1 MRRGR
6 CATRS
11 GTDTVS
17 SARNWWVL
25 SPAMSASPVADVPL
39 PQMTALL
46 QKLGLAGRHEV
57 AEDLLRIVS
66 AQVPM
71 AQCTIFSFEGESA
84 PRTVAVGDRSRTAA
98 LRRITHDYVTRY
110 HPLDG
115 CREAMRAEQD
125 AARRASAAQPH
136 IVLHRQRPQ
145 DIAHPDYRHVCYELP
160 RVAER
165 VAMLA
170 LYEGWRWLSVNFYR
184 GQEHGPLLP
193 DDWRRLEALAPLVV
207 HAARLH
213 YAGQL
218 FDADLAEWLLAR
230 LHRRHPA
237 LTKREL
243 DVLRGLL
250 QGLDNDTLAQRLGL
264 ELSSTQTYVKRVHR
278 KLGVASQREL
288 LGLLVQ
294 G

>member
-1 MRRGR
+1 MGVV
-6 CATRS
+6 
-11 GTDTVS
+11 D
-17 SARNWWVL
+17 RNWWVL
-25 SPAMSASPVADVPL
+25 NPAQAGSPLGDGPL
-39 PQMTALL
+39 PQVTALL

-71 AQCTIFSFEGESA
+71 AQCTLFSFEGESA

-115 CREAMRAEQD
+115 CREAMRAEQE

-145 DIAHPDYRHVCYELP
+145 DIVHPDYRRVCYELP

-184 GQEHGPLLP
+184 GQEHGPLQP
-193 DDWRRLEALAPLVV
+193 DDLRRLEALAPLVV
-207 HAARLH
+207 HAARVH

-218 FDADLAEWLLAR
+218 FDTDLAEWLLAR

-278 KLGVASQREL
+278 KLGVGSQREL

>member
-1 MRRGR
+1 MGVV
-6 CATRS
+6 
-11 GTDTVS
+11 D
-17 SARNWWVL
+17 RNWWVL
-25 SPAMSASPVADVPL
+25 NPAQAGSPLGDGPL
-39 PQMTALL
+39 PQVTALL

-71 AQCTIFSFEGESA
+71 AQCTLFSFEGESA

-115 CREAMRAEQD
+115 CREAMRAEQE

-145 DIAHPDYRHVCYELP
+145 DIVHPDYRRVCYELP

-184 GQEHGPLLP
+184 GQEHGPLQP
-193 DDWRRLEALAPLVV
+193 DDLRRLEALAPLVV

-218 FDADLAEWLLAR
+218 FDTDLAEWLLAR
-230 LHRRHPA
+230 VHRRHPG

-278 KLGVASQREL
+278 KLGVGSQREL

>member
-1 MRRGR
+1 MDSPR
-6 CATRS
+6 A
-11 GTDTVS
+11 
-17 SARNWWVL
+17 WWVL
-25 SPAMSASPVADVPL
+25 PTVARHAPSAGVPL
-39 PQMTALL
+39 AQVTALL

-57 AEDLLRIVS
+57 AEELLRIVG

-98 LRRITHDYVTRY
+98 LRRITHDYITRY

-115 CREAMRAEQD
+115 CREAMRAELD

-145 DIAHPDYRHVCYELP
+145 DIAHADYRHVCYELP

-165 VAMLA
+165 VALLA

-184 GQEHGPLLP
+184 GQEHGPLQA
-193 DDWRRLEALAPLVV
+193 DDLQRLQALAPLVV

-230 LHRRHPA
+230 LHRHHPT
-237 LTKREL
+237 LTKRDL
-243 DVLRGLL
+243 DILRGLL
-250 QGLDNDTLAQRLGL
+250 QGLDNPALAQRLGL
-264 ELSSTQTYVKRVHR
+264 ELSSTQTYVKRVQR
-278 KLGVASQREL
+278 KLGIGSQREL

>member
-1 MRRGR
+1 MGVV
-6 CATRS
+6 
-11 GTDTVS
+11 D
-17 SARNWWVL
+17 RNWWVL
-25 SPAMSASPVADVPL
+25 NPAQAGSPLGDGPL
-39 PQMTALL
+39 PQVTALL

-71 AQCTIFSFEGESA
+71 AQCTLFSFEAESA

-115 CREAMRAEQD
+115 CREAMRAEQE

-145 DIAHPDYRHVCYELP
+145 DIVHPDYRRVCYELP

-184 GQEHGPLLP
+184 GQEHGPLQP
-193 DDWRRLEALAPLVV
+193 DDLRRLEALAPLVV

-218 FDADLAEWLLAR
+218 FDTDLAEWLLAR

-250 QGLDNDTLAQRLGL
+250 QGLENKALAERLGL
-264 ELSSTQTYVKRVHR
+264 ELSSVQTYVKRVHR
-278 KLGVASQREL
+278 KLGVGSQREL

>member
-1 MRRGR
+1 MNSER
-6 CATRS
+6 A
-11 GTDTVS
+11 
-17 SARNWWVL
+17 WWVL
-25 SPAMSASPVADVPL
+25 PVVAPGAPVAEVPL
-39 PQMTALL
+39 AQVTALL

-57 AEDLLRIVS
+57 AEDLLHIVS

-115 CREAMRAEQD
+115 CREAMRAELA

-145 DIAHPDYRHVCYELP
+145 DIAHPDYRQVCYELP

-184 GQEHGPLLP
+184 GQEQGPLQA
-193 DDWRRLEALAPLVV
+193 DDLRRLEALAPLVV
-207 HAARLH
+207 HAVRLH

-218 FDADLAEWLLAR
+218 FDTDLAEWLLAR

-237 LTKREL
+237 LSKRDL
-243 DVLRGLL
+243 DILRGLL
-250 QGLDNDTLAQRLGL
+250 QGLDNPTLAQQLGL
-264 ELSSTQTYVKRVHR
+264 ELSSTQTYVKRVQR
-278 KLGVASQREL
+278 KLGVNSQREL

>member
-1 MRRGR
+1 MGVV
-6 CATRS
+6 
-11 GTDTVS
+11 D
-17 SARNWWVL
+17 RNWWVL
-25 SPAMSASPVADVPL
+25 NPAQAGSPLGDGPL
-39 PQMTALL
+39 PQVTALL

-71 AQCTIFSFEGESA
+71 AQCTLFSFEGESA

-115 CREAMRAEQD
+115 CREAMRAEQE

-145 DIAHPDYRHVCYELP
+145 DIVHPDYRRVCYELP

-184 GQEHGPLLP
+184 GQEHGPLQP
-193 DDWRRLEALAPLVV
+193 DDLRRLEALAPLVV

-218 FDADLAEWLLAR
+218 FDTDLAEWLLAR
-230 LHRRHPA
+230 VHRRHPG

-250 QGLDNDTLAQRLGL
+250 QGLENEALAERLGL
-264 ELSSTQTYVKRVHR
+264 ELSSVQTYVKRVHR
-278 KLGVASQREL
+278 KLGVNRQREL
-288 LGLLVQ
+288 MGLLVQ

>member
-1 MRRGR
+1 MSAGR
-6 CATRS
+6 S
-11 GTDTVS
+11 
-17 SARNWWVL
+17 WWVL
-25 SPAMSASPVADVPL
+25 PPLTAAGPVAELPL
-39 PQMTALL
+39 AQVTALL
-46 QKLGLAGRHEV
+46 QKLGLSGRHEV

-98 LRRITHDYVTRY
+98 LRRITQDYVTRY

-115 CREAMRAEQD
+115 CREAMRAELD

-160 RVAER
+160 QVAER
-165 VAMLA
+165 VAVLA

-184 GQEHGPLLP
+184 GQEHGPLQA
-193 DDWRRLEALAPLVV
+193 DDLRRLEALAPLVV
-207 HAARLH
+207 HAVRLH

-237 LTKREL
+237 LTKRDV
-243 DVLRGLL
+243 DVLRALL
-250 QGLDNDTLAQRLGL
+250 QGLDNEALAQRLGL
-264 ELSSTQTYVKRVHR
+264 ELSSAQTYVKRVHR
-278 KLGVASQREL
+278 KLGVGSQREL

-294 G
+294 GDALG

>member
-1 MRRGR
+1 
-6 CATRS
+6 
-11 GTDTVS
+11 
-17 SARNWWVL
+17 VL
-25 SPAMSASPVADVPL
+25 PPALAGSPVRDVPL
-39 PQMTALL
+39 PQVTALL

-57 AEDLLRIVS
+57 AEDLLRILS

-71 AQCTIFSFEGESA
+71 AQCTIFSFDGESA
-84 PRTVAVGDRSRTAA
+84 PRTVAVGDLSRTAA

-115 CREAMRAEQD
+115 CREAMRAEID
-125 AARRASAAQPH
+125 AARRASAARPH
-136 IVLHRQRPQ
+136 IVLHRQRPE

-165 VAMLA
+165 VAILA

-184 GQEHGPLLP
+184 GQEHGPLQP
-193 DDWRRLEALAPLVV
+193 DDLRRLEALAPLVV

-213 YAGQL
+213 YSGQL

-230 LHRRHPA
+230 LHRRHPT
-237 LTKREL
+237 LTKRDL
-243 DVLRGLL
+243 DVLRSLLHGLE
-250 QGLDNDTLAQRLGL
+250 NDTLARQLGL
-264 ELSSTQTYVKRVHR
+264 ELSSAQTYVKRVYR
-278 KLGVASQREL
+278 KLGVGSQREL
-288 LGLLVQ
+288 MGLLVQ

>member
-1 MRRGR
+1 VGV
-6 CATRS
+6 
-11 GTDTVS
+11 D
-17 SARNWWVL
+17 RNWWVL
-25 SPAMSASPVADVPL
+25 PAALAGSPVGNVPL
-39 PQMTALL
+39 PQVTALL

-71 AQCTIFSFEGESA
+71 AQCTLFSFEGESA

-115 CREAMRAEQD
+115 CREAMRAEQE

-184 GQEHGPLLP
+184 GQEHGPLQP
-193 DDWRRLEALAPLVV
+193 DDLRRLEALAPLVV

-218 FDADLAEWLLAR
+218 FDTDLAEWLLAR
-230 LHRRHPA
+230 LHRRHPG

-250 QGLDNDTLAQRLGL
+250 QGLENEALAQRLGL
-264 ELSSTQTYVKRVHR
+264 EFSSVQTYVKRVHR

-288 LGLLVQ
+288 MGLLVQ

>member
-1 MRRGR
+1 MGNE
-6 CATRS
+6 RS
-11 GTDTVS
+11 
-17 SARNWWVL
+17 WWVL
-25 SPAMSASPVADVPL
+25 PPALAAGGGAAAVPL
-39 PQMTALL
+39 AQVTALL

-57 AEDLLRIVS
+57 AEDLLHMVS

-71 AQCTIFSFEGESA
+71 AQCTVFSFEGESA

-98 LRRITHDYVTRY
+98 LRRITQDYVRLY

-115 CREAMRAEQD
+115 CREAMRAEGD

-145 DIAHPDYRHVCYELP
+145 DIAHPDYRRVCYELP

-165 VAMLA
+165 VALLA
-170 LYEGWRWLSVNFYR
+170 LYQGWRWLSVNFYR
-184 GQEHGPLLP
+184 GQEHGPLQP
-193 DDWRRLEALAPLVV
+193 DDLRRLEALAPLVV
-207 HAARLH
+207 HAVRLH

-237 LTKREL
+237 LSKRDL

-250 QGLDNDTLAQRLGL
+250 HGLDNPALAQQLGL
-264 ELSSTQTYVKRVHR
+264 ELSSTQTYVKRVQR
-278 KLGVASQREL
+278 KLGVSSQREL

>member
-1 MRRGR
+1 MGVV
-6 CATRS
+6 
-11 GTDTVS
+11 D
-17 SARNWWVL
+17 RNWWVL
-25 SPAMSASPVADVPL
+25 NPAQAGSPLGDGPL
-39 PQMTALL
+39 PQVTALL

-71 AQCTIFSFEGESA
+71 AQCTLFSFEGESA

-115 CREAMRAEQD
+115 CREAMRAEQE

-145 DIAHPDYRHVCYELP
+145 DIVHPDYRRVCYELP

-184 GQEHGPLLP
+184 GQEHGPLQP
-193 DDWRRLEALAPLVV
+193 DDLRRLEALAPLVV

-218 FDADLAEWLLAR
+218 FDTDLAEWLLAR
-230 LHRRHPA
+230 VHRRHPA

-278 KLGVASQREL
+278 KLGVGSQREL

>member
-1 MRRGR
+1 M
-6 CATRS
+6 
-11 GTDTVS
+11 
-17 SARNWWVL
+17 WWVL
-25 SPAMSASPVADVPL
+25 PQLAANSHAADVPL
-39 PQMTALL
+39 NQVTALL
-46 QKLGLAGRHEV
+46 QKLGLADRHAV

-98 LRRITHDYVTRY
+98 LRRITQDYVTRY

-145 DIAHPDYRHVCYELP
+145 DIAHARYRHVCYELP

-165 VAMLA
+165 LA
-170 LYEGWRWLSVNFYR
+170 ILTLYEGWRWLSVNFYR
-184 GQEHGPLLP
+184 GQEHGQLTHS
-193 DDWRRLEALAPLVV
+193 DVSRLELLAPLIV
-207 HAARLH
+207 HAVRLH
-213 YAGQL
+213 YTGQL

-230 LHRRHPA
+230 MHRSHPS
-237 LTKREL
+237 LSKRDL

-250 QGLDNDTLAQRLGL
+250 HGLDNPSLALRLGL
-264 ELSSTQTYVKRVHR
+264 ELSSVQTYVKRVFR
-278 KLGVASQREL
+278 KLGIGSQREL
-288 LGLLVQ
+288 LGLVVQ
-294 G
+294 REAQD

>member
-1 MRRGR
+1 MPMSDMR
-6 CATRS
+6 S
-11 GTDTVS
+11 
-17 SARNWWVL
+17 WWVL
-25 SPAMSASPVADVPL
+25 PPATAHSATADVPL
-39 PQMTALL
+39 AQVTALL
-46 QKLGLAGRHEV
+46 QKLGLSGRHEV

-71 AQCTIFSFEGESA
+71 AQCTVFSFEGDSP
-84 PRTVAVGDRSRTAA
+84 PRTVAVGDRSRTAS
-98 LRRITHDYVTRY
+98 LRRITQDYVTKY
-110 HPLDG
+110 HLLDG
-115 CREAMRAEQD
+115 SREAMRAELE

-145 DIAHPDYRHVCYELP
+145 DIAHPDYRHICYELP

-165 VAMLA
+165 VAILT

-184 GQEHGPLLP
+184 GLEHGPLQEADL
-193 DDWRRLEALAPLVV
+193 RRLEALAPLVV
-207 HAARLH
+207 HAVRLH

-230 LHRRHPA
+230 LHRRQPG
-237 LTKREL
+237 LSKRDL

-250 QGLDNDTLAQRLGL
+250 HGLDNPALAQRLGL
-264 ELSSTQTYVKRVHR
+264 ELSSVQTYVKRVFR
-278 KLGVASQREL
+278 KLGINGQREL

-294 G
+294 TDAEV

>member
-1 MRRGR
+1 VG
-6 CATRS
+6 A
-11 GTDTVS
+11 D
-17 SARNWWVL
+17 RNWWVL
-25 SPAMSASPVADVPL
+25 PAALAGSPVGNVPL
-39 PQMTALL
+39 PQATALL

-71 AQCTIFSFEGESA
+71 AQCTLFSFEGESA

-98 LRRITHDYVTRY
+98 LRRITHDYVTHY

-115 CREAMRAEQD
+115 CREAMRAEQE

-184 GQEHGPLLP
+184 GQEHGPLQP
-193 DDWRRLEALAPLVV
+193 DDLRRLEALAPLVV

-218 FDADLAEWLLAR
+218 FDTDLAEWLLAR
-230 LHRRHPA
+230 LHRRHPG

-250 QGLDNDTLAQRLGL
+250 QGLENEALAQRLGL
-264 ELSSTQTYVKRVHR
+264 EFSSVQTYVKRVHR
-278 KLGVASQREL
+278 KLGVTSQREL
-288 LGLLVQ
+288 MGLLVQ

>member
-1 MRRGR
+1 MDGQR
-6 CATRS
+6 T
-11 GTDTVS
+11 
-17 SARNWWVL
+17 WWVL
-25 SPAMSASPVADVPL
+25 PATAAPNSPTAQLPL
-39 PQMTALL
+39 AQVTALL
-46 QKLGLAGRHEV
+46 QKLGLSGRHEV

-115 CREAMRAEQD
+115 CREAMRAELD

-165 VAMLA
+165 VALLA
-170 LYEGWRWLSVNFYR
+170 LYQGWRWLSVNFYR
-184 GQEHGPLLP
+184 GLEQGPLQP
-193 DDWRRLEALAPLVV
+193 DELDQLQALAPLVV

-218 FDADLAEWLLAR
+218 FDTDLAEWLLAR
-230 LHRRHPA
+230 LHRQHPG
-237 LTKREL
+237 LSKRDL

-250 QGLDNDTLAQRLGL
+250 QGLDNPALAQRLGL
-264 ELSSTQTYVKRVHR
+264 ELSSTQTYVKRVQR
-278 KLGVASQREL
+278 KLGVSSQREL

>member
-1 MRRGR
+1 M
-6 CATRS
+6 S
-11 GTDTVS
+11 P
-17 SARNWWVL
+17 ARNWWVL
-25 SPAMSASPVADVPL
+25 SLAAAGGTGAELPL
-39 PQMTALL
+39 AQVTALL
-46 QKLGLAGRHEV
+46 QKLGLSGRHEV
-57 AEDLLRIVS
+57 AEDLLRMVN

-98 LRRITHDYVTRY
+98 LRRITQDYVTRY

-115 CREAMRAEQD
+115 CREAMRAELD

-165 VAMLA
+165 VALLA

-184 GQEHGPLLP
+184 GQEHGPLQA
-193 DDWRRLEALAPLVV
+193 DDLRRLEALAPLVV

-237 LTKREL
+237 LTKRDL
-243 DVLRGLL
+243 DVLRGVLH
-250 QGLDNDTLAQRLGL
+250 GLDNNALAQRLGL
-264 ELSSTQTYVKRVHR
+264 EVSSAQTYVKRVHR
-278 KLGVASQREL
+278 KLGVSSQREL
-288 LGLLVQ
+288 LGFLVQ
-294 G
+294 GDAMG

>member
-1 MRRGR
+1 M
-6 CATRS
+6 
-11 GTDTVS
+11 
-17 SARNWWVL
+17 L
-25 SPAMSASPVADVPL
+25 SPAVAASPVADVPL
-39 PQMTALL
+39 PQVTALL

-71 AQCTIFSFEGESA
+71 AQCTLFSFEGESA

-115 CREAMRAEQD
+115 CREAMRAEQE

-145 DIAHPDYRHVCYELP
+145 DIVHPDYRRVCYELP

-184 GQEHGPLLP
+184 GQEHGPLQP
-193 DDWRRLEALAPLVV
+193 DDLRRLEALAPLVV

-218 FDADLAEWLLAR
+218 FDTDLAEWLLAR
-230 LHRRHPA
+230 VHRRHPG

-250 QGLDNDTLAQRLGL
+250 QGLENEALAERLGL
-264 ELSSTQTYVKRVHR
+264 ELSSVQTYVKRVHR
-278 KLGVASQREL
+278 KLGVNRQREL
-288 LGLLVQ
+288 MGLLVQ

>member
-1 MRRGR
+1 MG
-6 CATRS
+6 A
-11 GTDTVS
+11 V
-17 SARNWWVL
+17 RNWWVL
-25 SPAMSASPVADVPL
+25 NPAQAGSPLGDGPL
-39 PQMTALL
+39 PQVTALL

-71 AQCTIFSFEGESA
+71 AQCTLFSFEGESA

-115 CREAMRAEQD
+115 CREAMRAEQE

-145 DIAHPDYRHVCYELP
+145 DIVHPDYRRVCYELP

-184 GQEHGPLLP
+184 GQEHGPLQP
-193 DDWRRLEALAPLVV
+193 DDLRRLEALAPLVV

-218 FDADLAEWLLAR
+218 FDTDLAEWLLAR
-230 LHRRHPA
+230 VHRRHPG

-250 QGLDNDTLAQRLGL
+250 QGLENEALAERLGL
-264 ELSSTQTYVKRVHR
+264 ELSSVQTYVKRVHR
-278 KLGVASQREL
+278 KLGVNRQREL
-288 LGLLVQ
+288 MGLLVQ